1 VVDLNFALLV
11 LTYLFIPH
19 LPCLIVYCGCHRRFT
34 LCICAFCYQVH
45 FFRAVVLLLLY
56 IITPHLFPL
65 HTFESKICCG
75 SVTLSFFDL
84 PGSYPL
90 HFHMCDS
97 APGSW
102 FRDNSIHHS
111 FQRCITVHG
120 TDDIEVRHVCMVQGQ
135 LHSSQLSTLHH
146 HSRSRRNRGEIRF
159 VFKDSS
165 IHPRSRQ
172 TYQRVGRSVEEASEL
187 LIFEA
192 LHLGLENLEQSKTGR
207 KRSRKKEGEKERPI
221 LPLAA

>member
-1 VVDLNFALLV
+1 MVDLNSALLV

-19 LPCLIVYCGCHRRFT
+19 PSCLIVYCGCHRRFT
-34 LCICAFCYQVH
+34 LCICAFRYQVH

-65 HTFESKICCG
+65 HTFESKSCCG
-75 SVTLSFFDL
+75 SVTLSFFDW

-102 FRDNSIHHS
+102 FKDNSIHHS

-146 HSRSRRNRGEIRF
+146 RTRNRRHRGKTRLYGSRTTPFITAF
-159 VFKDSS
+159 NAASS
-165 IHPRSRQ
+165 FTKQTKSR
-172 TYQRVGRSVEEASEL
+172 
-187 LIFEA
+187 
-192 LHLGLENLEQSKTGR
+192 
-207 KRSRKKEGEKERPI
+207 
-221 LPLAA
+221 